1 MESRESRIRE
11 IGLDL
16 FARVARGSPLPGSRA
31 WLHDRG
37 MAISMA
43 DPLVQVHL
51 FRFIDA
57 LPGLRGD
64 AAIARELQAY
74 LAPIAG
80 RLPWLL
86 RQGLRTLASAPA
98 GLVAWGVRTGAR
110 ELAGR
115 FLLGADPAGIAQAV
129 AGLRAQGLCYTVD
142 WLGEAVL
149 TEGEAEAYLQAY
161 LCLLPVLAAAAQNAP
176 QVPGVPTVNVSVKL
190 SALTSRFEPADLM
203 GTSARVRA
211 RLRILLRAARAA
223 GALVN
228 VDMEHHAY
236 RDATLA
242 IFRDVAM
249 EEEFRSWNGLGI
261 AIQAYLRSCGDDLA
275 DLATWAERRGTPVWV
290 RLVKGAYWD
299 YEHAIAGSRG
309 WAPPVFTDK
318 VETDANFERQTRFL
332 LTHRHLLRP
341 AIAGHNVRSLAHAL
355 AMREELGIAPAEVE
369 FQLLYGMADPL
380 KAALVAR
387 GERVRVYCPVGELLP
402 GMAYLVRRLLENTS
416 NHGFVRAGFI
426 EHRAPE
432 ALLVAPQPAGAPA
445 PSIHSAGEPMFSNHP
460 PADFSAPVDRAA
472 MEAALAA
479 ELAVRCGT
487 AGPDTRWIISTD
499 PSQRAREV
507 GRAPARSAAEAV
519 AAVDTAAA
527 ALAGWSA
534 TPWTRRCAML
544 RRAADLVAAER
555 WHFAALLVRE
565 VGKTWREA
573 DGEVCELI
581 DFCRYYAWQ
590 GERLA
595 QGVQVDA
602 PGELNDTFYDPRGVA
617 VVIAPWNFPLAILGG
632 MAVAAL
638 VTGNPVILKPAEQ
651 APVIA
656 WELHRV
662 LLAAGV
668 PGEVVQYV
676 AGYGEE
682 VGPALVDH
690 PATALIAF
698 TGSREVGLGL
708 NRRAAG
714 INPGRDHVVRVIA
727 EMGGKNAI
735 IVDASADLDE
745 AVAGV
750 VASAFGYQGQKC
762 SACSRVIVHR
772 DIAEIFTARLVDAV
786 AALETGPAE
795 HPGHLFGPVIDDE
808 ARERLERQ
816 CAELRARHRCV
827 HHGDVSRW
835 VAHGSYVAPH
845 VFADVAA
852 DDWLAQEELFGP
864 VLAIIPVADLAT
876 AIRVANGTRY
886 ALTGGC
892 FARSPAAL
900 AEVRRDFK
908 VGNLYLNRG
917 ITGALVHRQ
926 PFGGF
931 RLSGIGSKAGGPD
944 YLLQFC
950 VPRTVTESTLR
961 HGMVGQRANPAS

>member
-16 FARVARGSPLPGSRA
+16 FARIARGAPSPGSRA

-37 MAISMA
+37 MALSMA

-64 AAIARELQAY
+64 VAIARELQAY

-86 RQGLRTLASAPA
+86 QQGLRGLAAAPA
-98 GLVAWGVRTGAR
+98 GVVAWGVRRGAR

-115 FLLGADPAGIAQAV
+115 FLLGADPAGIAAAIGVLQD
-129 AGLRAQGLCYTVD
+129 QGLCATVD

-149 TEGEAEAYLQAY
+149 TEAEAEAYLQAY
-161 LCLLPVLAAAAQNAP
+161 LRLLPVLAAAARGRP
-176 QVPGVPTVNVSVKL
+176 TVPGVPAVNVSVKL
-190 SALTSRFEPADLM
+190 SALTSRFEPADPV
-203 GTSARVRA
+203 GTSARVRV
-211 RLRILLRAARAA
+211 RLRTLLRAAQAV

-249 EEEFRSWNGLGI
+249 EEEFRTWDGLGI
-261 AIQAYLRSCGDDLA
+261 AIQAYLRSCGDDLEE
-275 DLATWAERRGTPVWV
+275 LAAWAERRGTPVWV

-299 YEHAIAGSRG
+299 YEQAIAGARS
-309 WAPPVFTDK
+309 WTPPVFSDK
-318 VETDANFERQTRFL
+318 AATDANFEVQTRFL
-332 LTHRHLLRP
+332 LQHCHLLRP

-355 AMREELGIAPAEVE
+355 ALRDELGIAPAEVE
-369 FQLLYGMADPL
+369 FQMLYGMADPL

-416 NHGFVRAGFI
+416 NHGFVRAGFL

-432 ALLVAPQPAGAPA
+432 ALLAAPQPAIAP
-445 PSIHSAGEPMFSNHP
+445 PPVHPGDPMFTNHP
-460 PADFSAPVDRAA
+460 PADFSSAADRAA
-472 MEAALAA
+472 MTAALEAF
-479 ELAVRCGT
+479 VPQRCGT
-487 AGPDTRWIISTD
+487 APEGAAWIISTD
-499 PSQRAREV
+499 PSQRRTEV
-507 GRAPARSAAEAV
+507 GRAPARSAAEAT
-519 AAVDTAAA
+519 AAVDVAAA
-527 ALAGWSA
+527 ALTAWGASA
-534 TPWTRRCAML
+534 WETRIAVL
-544 RRAADLVAAER
+544 ERAADVLAAAR
-555 WHFAALLVRE
+555 WRFSALLVRE

-581 DFCRYYAWQ
+581 DFCRYYALQ
-590 GERLA
+590 ARRIARGL
-595 QGVQVDA
+595 QVDA
-602 PGELNDTFYDPRGVA
+602 PGELNDTVYEPRGVA

-632 MAVAAL
+632 MTVAAL
-638 VTGNPVILKPAEQ
+638 VMGNSVIMKPAEQ

-656 WELHRV
+656 WELHRL
-662 LLAAGV
+662 LLAAGA
-668 PGEVVQYV
+668 PPTVVQYLS
-676 AGYGEE
+676 GYGEE

-708 NRRAAG
+708 NRRAADA
-714 INPGRDHVVRVIA
+714 NPERDHVVRVIA

-772 DIAEIFTARLVDAV
+772 DVAEVFTTRLVEAV
-786 AALETGPAE
+786 AALEVGPATD
-795 HPGHLFGPVIDDE
+795 PGHLFGPVIDDA

-816 CAELRARHRCV
+816 CAELCARHRCV
-827 HHGDVSRW
+827 YRGDVSRW
-835 VAHGSYVAPH
+835 VGEGSYIAPH
-845 VFADVAA
+845 VFDDVAPG
-852 DDWLAQEELFGP
+852 DWLAQEEIFGP
-864 VLAIIPVADLAT
+864 VLAIIPVADLTT
-876 AIRVANGTRY
+876 AIQVANGTRY

-900 AEVRRDFK
+900 AQVRREFK

-961 HGMVGQRANPAS
+961 HGMVGRRD